1 MIFKTKKVE
10 EKQHIIDQ
18 ALSKVFL
25 VTSWGMEQ
33 IIGFLGFLRH
43 SPLTLKCFL
52 IWQMKVHVRNI
63 SQKKEPALT
72 ARHSKISSIYCQM
85 LA

>member
-1 MIFKTKKVE
+1 M
-10 EKQHIIDQ
+10 
-18 ALSKVFL
+18 
-25 VTSWGMEQ
+25 
-33 IIGFLGFLRH
+33 
-43 SPLTLKCFL
+43 LTLKCFL

-72 ARHSKISSIYCQM
+72 ALTFENFFDLLPM